1 VSRILGHRQ
10 NSTADPRALQWA
22 VSEPCCASTRS
33 LPVTFSLYISTHHY
47 LYGLQLLSSFEIYLL
62 HSPVTLLAY
71 YEIYSEMSPGY
82 SFELPNWNI
91 PSKTGPP
98 IVRFAKGLVEEGLTK
113 EKVLGFTPFAEDPY
127 FLRWIKIQAFDEFP
141 VNGVRRI
148 LFIKLFAEVTTDD
161 NDSGKNEF
169 LPGVV
174 FLRGGSVAILMI
186 VRPTDAPLER
196 YVIMTEQA
204 RIAAGSL
211 SFMEIPAGMLDDE
224 RNIKS
229 AALREIEEEVG
240 IFPKVDE
247 LVDMTKLAVQNHK
260 VSENIQSAMY
270 PSPGGCDEFISIF
283 LWEKELDRLDI
294 ENLKDR
300 LTGDRAAAEKIT
312 VRLLEYEKLVAVG
325 ARDGKTL
332 AAWSLYEYLKRIHPE
347 LLLEHER
354 P

>member
-1 VSRILGHRQ
+1 MPD
-10 NSTADPRALQWA
+10 N
-22 VSEPCCASTRS
+22 
-33 LPVTFSLYISTHHY
+33 YN
-47 LYGLQLLSSFEIYLL
+47 
-62 HSPVTLLAY
+62 
-71 YEIYSEMSPGY
+71 GY
-82 SFELPNWNI
+82 KFELPDWNM
-91 PSKTGPP
+91 PYKTGVPE
-98 IVRFAKGLVEEGLTK
+98 VRFAEGLLELGLTK
-113 EKVLGFTPFAEDPY
+113 EKVLGFTAFQDWIKTLQNSLRRQNYTTHTFADDPY
-127 FLRWIKIQAFDEFP
+127 YLRWIRIQAFDEFDIK
-141 VNGVRRI
+141 GVKRV
-148 LFIKLFAEVTTDD
+148 LFIKLFAQVTTE
-161 NDSGKNEF
+161 SGREF

-229 AALREIEEEVG
+229 AALREIQEEVG
-240 IFPKVDE
+240 FDLKADE
-247 LVDMTKLAVQNHK
+247 LIDMTKLAVRGHN
-260 VSENIQSAMY
+260 VSEDIQSAMY

-300 LTGDRAAAEKIT
+300 LMGDRAAAERIT

>member
-1 VSRILGHRQ
+1 M
-10 NSTADPRALQWA
+10 P
-22 VSEPCCASTRS
+22 
-33 LPVTFSLYISTHHY
+33 Y
-47 LYGLQLLSSFEIYLL
+47 
-62 HSPVTLLAY
+62 
-71 YEIYSEMSPGY
+71 
-82 SFELPNWNI
+82 
-91 PSKTGPP
+91 KTGVPE
-98 IVRFAKGLVEEGLTK
+98 VRFAEGLVDLGLTK
-113 EKVLGFTPFAEDPY
+113 EKVLGFTAFQNWIGTLQTSLRRQGSTTHTFANGPY
-127 FLRWIKIQAFDEFP
+127 YLRWIQIQAFDEFEIKGTKR
-141 VNGVRRI
+141 V
-148 LFIKLFAEVTTDD
+148 LFIKLFAQVTTE
-161 NDSGKNEF
+161 SEEEF

-174 FLRGGSVAILMI
+174 FLRGGSDAILMI

-211 SFMEIPAGMLDDE
+211 SFMEIPAGILDDE

-229 AALREIEEEVG
+229 AALREIQEQVG
-240 IFPKVDE
+240 IFPKADE
-247 LVDMTKLAVQNHK
+247 LIDMTKLAVQDYT
-260 VSENIQSAMY
+260 VPDFEGIQSAMY

-300 LTGDRAAAEKIT
+300 LMGDRAAMERIT

-325 ARDGKTL
+325 ARDGKAL
-332 AAWSLYEYLKRIHPE
+332 AAWSLYEYLRKIHPE

>member
-1 VSRILGHRQ
+1 MFSKPLAPE
-10 NSTADPRALQWA
+10 ST
-22 VSEPCCASTRS
+22 SYTS
-33 LPVTFSLYISTHHY
+33 
-47 LYGLQLLSSFEIYLL
+47 
-62 HSPVTLLAY
+62 
-71 YEIYSEMSPGY
+71 Y
-82 SFELPNWNI
+82 SFELPGWNI
-91 PSKTGPP
+91 DAKRGGPP
-98 IVRFAKGLVEEGLTK
+98 VVLFGKGLVEEGLTK
-113 EKVLGFTPFAEDPY
+113 EKVLGFTAFQNWVTTLEASLARQLYTTHAFKDDPY
-127 FLRWIKIQAFDEFP
+127 YLRWIKIQAFDEFTIK
-141 VNGVRRI
+141 GVKRVY
-148 LFIKLFAEVTTDD
+148 FIKLFAEIT
-161 NDSGKNEF
+161 NDKNEF

-174 FLRGGSVAILMI
+174 FLRGGSVAVLMI

-224 RNIKS
+224 RNIKL
-229 AALREIEEEVG
+229 AALREIQEEVG
-240 IFPKVDE
+240 IFPKADE
-247 LVDMTKLAVQNHK
+247 LIDMTKLAVQDH
-260 VSENIQSAMY
+260 VSEKIQNAMY

-300 LTGDRAAAEKIT
+300 LMGDRAAAEKIT
-312 VRLLEYEKLVAVG
+312 VRLLEYEQLVAVG

-332 AAWSLYEYLKRIHPE
+332 AAWSLYEYLKRTRPEE

>member
-1 VSRILGHRQ
+1 MTDS
-10 NSTADPRALQWA
+10 
-22 VSEPCCASTRS
+22 
-33 LPVTFSLYISTHHY
+33 
-47 LYGLQLLSSFEIYLL
+47 
-62 HSPVTLLAY
+62 
-71 YEIYSEMSPGY
+71 YSGY
-82 SFELPNWNI
+82 KFELPNWSM
-91 PSKTGPP
+91 PYKTGVPE
-98 IVRFAKGLVEEGLTK
+98 VRFAEGLVDLGLTK
-113 EKVLGFTPFAEDPY
+113 EKVLGFTAFQNWIGTLQTSLRRQDSMTHTFANDPY
-127 FLRWIKIQAFDEFP
+127 YLRWIQIQAFDEFEIKGTKH
-141 VNGVRRI
+141 V
-148 LFIKLFAEVTTDD
+148 LFIKLFAQVTTE
-161 NDSGKNEF
+161 SRKEF

-229 AALREIEEEVG
+229 AALREIQEEVG
-240 IFPKVDE
+240 IFPKADE
-247 LVDMTKLAVQNHK
+247 LIDMTKLALQDHTVPDL
-260 VSENIQSAMY
+260 EGIQSAMY
-270 PSPGGCDEFISIF
+270 PSPSGCDEFISIF

-300 LTGDRAAAEKIT
+300 LMGDRAAMERIT

-332 AAWSLYEYLKRIHPE
+332 AAWSLYEYLKKMHPE

>member
-1 VSRILGHRQ
+1 MTDS
-10 NSTADPRALQWA
+10 
-22 VSEPCCASTRS
+22 
-33 LPVTFSLYISTHHY
+33 
-47 LYGLQLLSSFEIYLL
+47 
-62 HSPVTLLAY
+62 
-71 YEIYSEMSPGY
+71 YSGY
-82 SFELPNWNI
+82 KFKLPNWSV
-91 PSKTGPP
+91 PYKTGVPE
-98 IVRFAKGLVEEGLTK
+98 VRFAEGLVELGLTK
-113 EKVLGFTPFAEDPY
+113 EKVLGFTAFQNWIRTLQTSLRRQDFTTHTFADDPY
-127 FLRWIKIQAFDEFP
+127 YLRWIQIQAFDEFEIKGTKR
-141 VNGVRRI
+141 V
-148 LFIKLFAEVTTDD
+148 LFIKLFAQVTTE
-161 NDSGKNEF
+161 SGNEF

-229 AALREIEEEVG
+229 AALREIQEEVG
-240 IFPKVDE
+240 ILPKADE
-247 LVDMTKLAVQNHK
+247 LIDMTKLAVQGHR
-260 VSENIQSAMY
+260 VSEDIQSAMY

-300 LTGDRAAAEKIT
+300 LMGDRAAMERIT

-332 AAWSLYEYLKRIHPE
+332 AAWSLYEYLKKIHPE

>member
-1 VSRILGHRQ
+1 MAMS
-10 NSTADPRALQWA
+10 
-22 VSEPCCASTRS
+22 AS
-33 LPVTFSLYISTHHY
+33 
-47 LYGLQLLSSFEIYLL
+47 
-62 HSPVTLLAY
+62 
-71 YEIYSEMSPGY
+71 Y
-82 SFELPNWNI
+82 SFELPNWGI
-91 PSKTGPP
+91 PSKTGVPV
-98 IVRFAKGLVEEGLTK
+98 VRFAKGLVEEGLTK
-113 EKVLGFTPFAEDPY
+113 EKVLGFTAFQNWITTLQASLKRQSFTTHTFAEDHY
-127 FLRWIKIQAFDEFP
+127 FLRWIKIQAFDEFEIK
-141 VNGVRRI
+141 GVKRV
-148 LFIKLFAEVTTDD
+148 LFIKLFAEVTTD
-161 NDSGKNEF
+161 NHEY

-204 RIAAGSL
+204 RVAAGSL

-224 RNIKS
+224 RNIKL
-229 AALREIEEEVG
+229 AALREIQEEVG
-240 IFPKVDE
+240 IFPKADE
-247 LVDMTKLAVQNHK
+247 LIDMTKLAVQDHK
-260 VSENIQSAMY
+260 VSESIQSAMY
-270 PSPGGCDEFISIF
+270 PSPGGCDEFITIY

-300 LTGDRAAAEKIT
+300 LTGDRAAMEKIT

-325 ARDGKTL
+325 GRDGKTL

>member
-1 VSRILGHRQ
+1 
-10 NSTADPRALQWA
+10 
-22 VSEPCCASTRS
+22 
-33 LPVTFSLYISTHHY
+33 
-47 LYGLQLLSSFEIYLL
+47 
-62 HSPVTLLAY
+62 
-71 YEIYSEMSPGY
+71 MSPGY

-113 EKVLGFTPFAEDPY
+113 EKVLGFTAFQNWIATLQTSLQRQNFTTHPFAEDPY